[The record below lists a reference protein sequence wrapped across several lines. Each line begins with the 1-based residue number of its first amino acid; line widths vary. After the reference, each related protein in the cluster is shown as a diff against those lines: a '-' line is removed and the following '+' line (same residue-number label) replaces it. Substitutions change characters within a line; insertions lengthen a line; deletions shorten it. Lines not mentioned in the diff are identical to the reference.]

1 MPRKRSSNQRFTEL
15 RASLLTTGAT
25 GDGGPATAA
34 LVNKPQGVAVD
45 SNDDVY
51 IADSGNRIIRKVVV
65 ATGIIDTIAGNS
77 STGYSG
83 DGGPATAAEL
93 NEPTKVVVDSLGN
106 YYIADTF
113 NSVIRK
119 VSASGTITTVAGTG
133 VAGYSGDGG
142 NATLAQLNMP
152 IGVGLK
158 EAEPSFLYIGD
169 TDNHRVRDMDM
180 SITTGVRIISW
191 QEVEP

>member
-1 MPRKRSSNQRFTEL
+1 
-15 RASLLTTGAT
+15 
-25 GDGGPATAA
+25 GPATAA
-34 LVNKPQGVAVD
+34 KLKGPEGVAVD

-51 IADSGNRIIRKVVV
+51 IVDTDNSSIRKVEV
-65 ATGIIDTIAGNS
+65 ATGRIDTIAG
-77 STGYSG
+77 STIAGYSG
-83 DGGPATAAEL
+83 DGGPATAAEM
-93 NEPTKVVVDSLGN
+93 NNPSKVVVDSSGN

-142 NATLAQLNMP
+142 DATLAQLNMP
-152 IGVGLK
+152 IGIGLK
-158 EAEPSFLYIGD
+158 DDAPSFLYIAD